1 MPALT
6 SFSIGVSTTQHITES
21 YPNATSLFIGNASAL
36 DTVQL
41 GANAFP
47 QGQHLTLRGT
57 HLILASQT
65 DLPRL
70 NWMAVGANCFNGDVH
85 DGVLLLQSG
94 FFLFSS
100 HPDTPSLRTFSIA
113 SGTSSSFNNFAT
125 VQVDGESSPLLSP
138 PASLNPT
145 GWAWTTKC
153 FRFVSSPSKN
163 AQVNAKIME
172 RSLRLPDSYCLSSTK
187 KSITT
192 ISSTITEIVVCTDF
206 AGSPSQTVFAV
217 ESKPRLKQ
225 LVVENSAL
233 PWVLSLQV
241 ANNPCLQRIRLG
253 RNCFACTGGKGAL
266 TVKGCRQLEEF
277 SMGPYCFVA
286 VSVMTF
292 CDLAALSD
300 FAFNPTSLQS
310 CESIAFTRCAQL
322 NQIAFPPHSFP
333 SIAAI
338 TISDMAELQT
348 IVFGEDSCC
357 GVKSKNPAFSCTS
370 VFADCSSRLECPS
383 LRLIDFGDNINS
395 LSLTSFFSFTIAR
408 TAQLGH

>member
-1 MPALT
+1 MGL
-6 SFSIGVSTTQHITES
+6 STTQYITES

-57 HLILASQT
+57 HSAVASHT

-70 NWMAVGANCFNGDVH
+70 NRLSVGANCFNGDVH

-100 HPDTPSLRTFSIA
+100 RPDTPSLRAFNIA
-113 SGTSSSFNNFAT
+113 SGTSPSFNNFAT
-125 VQVDGESSPLLSP
+125 VQVDGESFPLLSP
-138 PASLNPT
+138 PAALNPT
-145 GWAWTTKC
+145 SWAWTTKC

-163 AQVNAKIME
+163 AQVNAKIVE
-172 RSLRLPDSYCLSSTK
+172 RSLRLPDCYRLSSTK
-187 KSITT
+187 RSITT
-192 ISSTITEIVVCTDF
+192 ISSTITEIVVCTSF
-206 AGSPSQTVFAV
+206 AGSPSQTVLAV

-253 RNCFACTGGKGAL
+253 RNCFASTGGRGAL
-266 TVKGCRQLEEF
+266 TVKGCPQLEEF
-277 SMGPYCFVA
+277 TMGPNCFVA
-286 VSVMTF
+286 VSVMTL
-292 CDLAALSD
+292 CDLDVLSD
-300 FAFNPTSLQS
+300 FAFNPTSLQG
-310 CESIAFTRCAQL
+310 CESIIFTRCAQL
-322 NQIAFPPHSFP
+322 NQIAFPPRSFP

-338 TISDMAELQT
+338 TISDMAELLT

-370 VFADCSSRLECPS
+370 AFADCSSRLECPS